1 MAKHKINRNTKS
13 ATIAHMNK
21 ADERALR
28 AYEEIQELHEQGA
41 SLEDMSDHLI
51 DCGIKTASG
60 KLYWSRTQVSRII
73 KRVIDRNLCP

>member
-1 MAKHKINRNTKS
+1 MAEHKLNRNTKP

-21 ADERALR
+21 ADERAIR
-28 AYEEIQELHEQGA
+28 AYKEIKELHEQGA

-60 KLYWSRTQVSRII
+60 KLYWSRTQVSRVLQ
-73 KRVIDRNLCP
+73 RVNDRSLYP